1 MPNTIKALGDE
12 FELVGEGGL
21 DERRRFSMTKVMGIL
36 KERIGELGGQLDALH
51 FQVYINSAGQI
62 LLDPALTVP
71 VREMWLYRNP
81 TALAKVREGLAQSA
95 QGKLY
100 DLGSF
105 KKYANDEI
113 E

>member
-1 MPNTIKALGDE
+1 MPHKIKALSDE

-21 DERRRFSMTKVMGIL
+21 DERRRLSMAKVMGML

-81 TALAKVREGLAQSA
+81 TALAKVREGLAQAA

-105 KKYANDEI
+105 KKYADDEI